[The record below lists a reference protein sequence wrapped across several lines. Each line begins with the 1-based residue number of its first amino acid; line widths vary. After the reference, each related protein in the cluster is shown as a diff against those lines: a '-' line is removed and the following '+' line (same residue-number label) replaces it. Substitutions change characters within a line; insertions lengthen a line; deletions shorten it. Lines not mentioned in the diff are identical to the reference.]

1 MPNLYEVVHVY
12 IYEDSEHT
20 EVVAESEE
28 EAMAIAEQERQGPDC
43 AWNHASLSQDYVYEV
58 RVVEEDVD
66 KEDYEYA

>member
-20 EVVAESEE
+20 EVVAENEQ
-28 EAMAIAEQERQGPDC
+28 EAMAVAEQEREGPDC

-58 RVVEEDVD
+58 NIVEEDVNE
-66 KEDYEYA
+66 EDHE

>member
-20 EVVAESEE
+20 EVVAENEQ
-28 EAMAIAEQERQGPDC
+28 EAMAVAEQEREGPDY

-58 RVVEEDVD
+58 NIVEEDVNE
-66 KEDYEYA
+66 EDHE